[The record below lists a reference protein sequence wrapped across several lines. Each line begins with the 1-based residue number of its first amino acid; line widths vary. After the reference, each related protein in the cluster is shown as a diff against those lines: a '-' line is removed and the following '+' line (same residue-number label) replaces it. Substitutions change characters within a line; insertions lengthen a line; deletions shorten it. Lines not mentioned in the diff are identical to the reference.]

1 MEQIYFISDFYR
13 QIASELIKGGYD
25 LHTHTEPSA
34 FHRALDDYQLIEEA
48 AKAGM
53 AGVMIKSHYGCTAS
67 RAALVNL
74 RSNNTST
81 KAYGGLVLNHPAGG
95 LNPYAVENSLKMGAV
110 IIWMPTRDSENCLKF
125 GNMPG
130 DFFSRPGITIF
141 DAYGKLKKEIF
152 EIFEI
157 VKKYNSWLATGH
169 LNAEES
175 CALCKAGRQH
185 GVNMIL
191 THPEWDRTKSSREIQ
206 KELAD
211 AGVLIEKNWLNLAE
225 GSVSVQDMVFNIR
238 TVGVDRVYLATDR
251 GQAGF
256 EHPVEGMLRFIET
269 LLKEGF
275 TEKEI
280 QTMIRTVPGYIVNR
294 TAPS

>member
-1 MEQIYFISDFYR
+1 MEQTFLISDSYR
-13 QIASELIKGGYD
+13 QKAGELIKGGYD

-34 FHRALDDYQLIEEA
+34 FHRALDDFELIQEA
-48 AKAGM
+48 ADAGM
-53 AGVMIKSHYGCTAS
+53 AGVMIKAHYGCTAS

-74 RSNNTST
+74 HSHCST
-81 KAYGGLVLNHPAGG
+81 RAYGGLVLNHPVGG

-110 IIWMPTRDSENCLKF
+110 IIWMPTRDSENCLKY
-125 GNMPG
+125 GDMPG

-141 DAYGKLKKEIF
+141 NEKGKLKKEIF

-157 VKKYNSWLATGH
+157 VKNYGAYLATGH
-169 LNAEES
+169 LNSEES
-175 CALCKAGRQH
+175 YALCKEGRRN

-191 THPEWDRTKSSREIQ
+191 THPEWDRTKSTGDIQ

-211 AGVLIEKNWLNLAE
+211 TGVLIEKNWLNIAE
-225 GSVSVQDMVFNIR
+225 GSVSAQEMASNIKK
-238 TVGVDRVYLATDR
+238 VGAGRVYLATDR

-269 LLKEGF
+269 LLNEGF
-275 TEKEI
+275 TGQEI
-280 QTMIRTVPGYIVNR
+280 QTMLSTVPGYIANR
-294 TAPS
+294 IAR